1 MDFNISKVSLKLKGE
16 IQKKINEKTKPLS
29 SLGKLEDTALQVA
42 LIQNT
47 LSPQLNN
54 PSLIVFAGDHGI
66 CKEGVSAYPQ
76 EVTYQMVMNY
86 LNGGAAVNVFCRQ
99 NNINIKVVDSGV
111 AFDFVSDMNL
121 IKAKV
126 GYGTK
131 NFLYEPAMST
141 GECELAIKNGA
152 EITEQVY
159 ENGCNVIG
167 FGEMGIGNTSSA
179 AIIINQLIDLPLEVC
194 VGKGTGLA
202 DDGVNK
208 KLEILKKSVKKHNS
222 ISKDPMAILSTF
234 GGFEIAMICGAILK
248 AAELKMVIIID
259 GFIVTSALLAA
270 YKMDSAVIDYCIFSH
285 QSDEK
290 GHRYLLEELN
300 VEPLLNLNMRLG
312 EGTGVAVTY
321 PIIQAAVNFLNE
333 MASFNSAG
341 VSGKND

>member
-1 MDFNISKVSLKLKGE
+1 
-16 IQKKINEKTKPLS
+16 
-29 SLGKLEDTALQVA
+29 
-42 LIQNT
+42 
-47 LSPQLNN
+47 
-54 PSLIVFAGDHGI
+54 
-66 CKEGVSAYPQ
+66 
-76 EVTYQMVMNY
+76 MNY